1 MQGIRWNSKAAFIF
15 ATSAAAIGL
24 GNIWRFTYVVG
35 ENGGGL
41 FVLLY
46 ILCVIGLG
54 IPLMLA
60 EIVMGRLHRSHP
72 VEVTRQLAEANGKSR
87 LWGMLGGIMLLSG
100 FLILGYYVVIAGW
113 VLHYFFSA
121 VGHGYEHVT
130 VASVKEN
137 FACLTHNSTQL
148 IAITAGLIIAAGVIL
163 SLGVKQGLERAVLFM
178 FPFMFLLI
186 LILLVYAV
194 IDTDFMSGVRYLF
207 KPDFSKISS
216 ASSFYSVFLSAL
228 GQAFFSLNIGM
239 GVACMF
245 SAYLPK
251 EISVV
256 KAALWVTVADTGFAI
271 LSGLIIF
278 PFVIKFGLKFS
289 AGPGLI
295 FETLPLAFSQ
305 MSLGYWVGSI
315 FFLMVFF
322 AAFSS
327 VIALLEPTLCWLM
340 QTFSMKRST
349 AVLALTSV
357 IALMSMGTIGSFCW
371 PQYFTLHGY
380 SFFTALDSLTAKIL
394 LPLCGLLVAIFVG
407 FVVSS
412 NMIESEFGWSKR
424 AFIYSSWRFILRWV
438 APIIIVLI
446 FISALI

>member
-35 ENGGGL
+35 ENGGGI

-72 VEVTRQLAEANGKSR
+72 VAVTLKLAQANGKSR
-87 LWGMLGGIMLLSG
+87 AWGLLGGIMLLSG

-113 VLHYFFSA
+113 VLQYFFSA
-121 VGHGYEHVT
+121 IAHGYQHVT
-130 VASVKEN
+130 VMSVKYN
-137 FACLTHNSTQL
+137 FDCLTHNPVQL
-148 IAITAGLIIAAGVIL
+148 IAITAGLIITAGVIL
-163 SLGVKQGLERAVLFM
+163 SFGVKQGLERAVLFM

-186 LILLVYAV
+186 LVLLVYAI

-207 KPDFSKISS
+207 KPDFSALSS
-216 ASSFYSVFLSAL
+216 VGSLYGMFLSAL

-251 EISVV
+251 NISVV
-256 KAALWVTVADTGFAI
+256 KAALWVTLADTGFAI

-305 MSLGYWVGSI
+305 MSFGAWIGGI
-315 FFLMVFF
+315 FFLMVFL
-322 AAFSS
+322 A
-327 VIALLEPTLCWLM
+327 
-340 QTFSMKRST
+340 
-349 AVLALTSV
+349 ALTFV
-357 IALMSMGTIGSFCW
+357 I
-371 PQYFTLHGY
+371 HHN
-380 SFFTALDSLTAKIL
+380 
-394 LPLCGLLVAIFVG
+394 LPRHC
-407 FVVSS
+407 
-412 NMIESEFGWSKR
+412 
-424 AFIYSSWRFILRWV
+424 
-438 APIIIVLI
+438 
-446 FISALI
+446 